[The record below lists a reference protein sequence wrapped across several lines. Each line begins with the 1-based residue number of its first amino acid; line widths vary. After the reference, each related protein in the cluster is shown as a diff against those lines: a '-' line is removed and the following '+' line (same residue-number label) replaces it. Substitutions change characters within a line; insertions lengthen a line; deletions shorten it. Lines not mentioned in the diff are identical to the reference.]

1 MTLQTKKSVLI
12 TGVSGMLG
20 KEIFYAFTNQDN
32 VVYGADLQ
40 ESDVIPHQF
49 QFIGDL
55 TDKDFTNYI
64 LGKIKPDI
72 IIHCA
77 AIVNLALCEKDTK
90 LAHNLHVEVARWF
103 AEYRTGDAKLIYIS
117 SDSVFD
123 GQKGNY
129 SESDIPNPLNYYAKS
144 KLEGEN
150 VTRLNPNHIVVRT
163 NIFGFNIPL
172 RNSLAEWAIKNFES
186 SNNISGFDDVI
197 FNAIYTK
204 HLAEI
209 LVEAVNLDIKGT
221 INIASGD
228 YVSKYDFLQYMACK
242 FKFAKEKIGKTLM
255 KDLDFEITRPLN
267 TTLNIYKAKKYFS
280 IPSIF
285 EGIDQMYIDY
295 TKTKENENN

>member
-1 MTLQTKKSVLI
+1 MLRVLI
-12 TGVSGMLG
+12 TGSSGMLG
-20 KEIFYAFTNQDN
+20 KDVFVRFSKAGFRVFGVDQVKSLLLPE
-32 VVYGADLQ
+32 
-40 ESDVIPHQF
+40 ESQI
-49 QFIGDL
+49 IGDI
-55 TDKDFTNYI
+55 TDNEFVSLVLKKVN
-64 LGKIKPDI
+64 PHI

-77 AIVNLALCEKDTK
+77 AIVNLNACEENHD
-90 LAHNLHVEVARWF
+90 LAFSLHVEATKNLAQYKAGGTKV
-103 AEYRTGDAKLIYIS
+103 IYIS
-117 SDSVFD
+117 TDSVFD
-123 GQKGNY
+123 GKKGNY
-129 SESDIPNPLNYYAKS
+129 AETDMPNPLNYYAKS

-150 VTRLNPNHIVVRT
+150 AAKLNPNYIVVRT

-204 HLAEI
+204 HLAGI

-267 TTLNIYKAKKYFS
+267 TTLNINKAKKYFS

-285 EGIDQMYIDY
+285 EGIDQLYIDY